1 MKVREH
7 FARARAVTV
16 ARVLVTMAVA
26 GWVAVAT
33 ITGQG
38 GRQGGG
44 RQGAVV
50 RLDSAKDMEMKI
62 TDPFTLASVG
72 DLIIMRPTSQLNDP
86 AFQSAIK
93 IVKDADFAVGN
104 FEANASDLLHFEGP
118 MRGFMGTKETPA
130 DVKAMGFD
138 LVNRANNHA
147 TESSELGMLATNEL
161 LEKAGLA
168 YAGSGKNLEDA
179 RAAQFVDTPKGRV
192 GMMGMTTLGFN
203 PQANASA
210 SYRVGNSAGKPGVNG
225 VNLTRYEVVSAEQMA
240 ALKKV
245 RDAVY
250 EHRTEY
256 ANPVE
261 PIPANEPADRLDL
274 FGMRYRVGAKPG
286 EYAYDMNAEDLRE
299 ILRSVRNGK
308 QYADFMIATIH
319 THDLNSSLVKAH
331 HGEEPPDFVVELSHK
346 AIDNGADAWVGHGM
360 HVLRGIEI
368 YKGKPIFYGLGE
380 FFRQMDW
387 TMYPGRPDNDMT
399 EAELAS
405 RNWGP
410 LVGSAINYDSVLT
423 LTKFDKGR
431 LQEIRLYPIVGGVEG
446 PISRRGVPRM
456 APPDAAKRI
465 LTKLQALSKPFGT
478 TVAIEGN
485 VGVIKIGAATTS
497 NAGQ

>member
-1 MKVREH
+1 MTLREQLARTSVVRVSSVL
-7 FARARAVTV
+7 AAMTAAVWLAVPTV
-16 ARVLVTMAVA
+16 
-26 GWVAVAT
+26 
-33 ITGQG
+33 TGQG
-38 GRQGGG
+38 GRQG
-44 RQGAVV
+44 ALV

-72 DLIIMRPTSQLNDP
+72 DLIIMRPTSQLADP

-93 IVKDADFAVGN
+93 IIKDSDFAVGN

-179 RAAQFVDTPKGRV
+179 RAARFVDTPKGRV

-210 SYRVGNSAGKPGVNG
+210 SYRVGNTGGKPGVNG

-256 ANPVE
+256 ANAVD
-261 PIPANEPADRLDL
+261 PISSNEPANALDL
-274 FGMRYRVGAKPG
+274 FGMRYRVGDRPG
-286 EYAYDMNAEDLRE
+286 AFAYEMNAEDLRE

-331 HGEEPPDFVVELSHK
+331 HGEEPPDFLVELSHK

-387 TMYPGRPDNDMT
+387 TIYPARPDGDMT
-399 EAELAS
+399 DAELAG
-405 RNWGP
+405 RNWGV
-410 LVGSAINYDSVLT
+410 LVSSPINYDSVLT
-423 LTKFDKGR
+423 QTRFDKGR
-431 LQEIRLYPIVGGVEG
+431 LQEIRLYPIVGGSEG
-446 PISRRGVPRM
+446 PISRRGIPRM
-456 APPDAAKRI
+456 APPDAARRI
-465 LTKLQALSKPFGT
+465 LTKLQTLSKPFGT
-478 TVAIEGN
+478 TVTIEGN
-485 VGVIKIGAATTS
+485 VGVIKVAPTTTTS
-497 NAGQ
+497 AGQ

>member
-1 MKVREH
+1 MELREH
-7 FARARAVTV
+7 VARARVVRVALVLVTV
-16 ARVLVTMAVA
+16 A
-26 GWVAVAT
+26 VAVWLAVPT
-33 ITGQG
+33 VTGQG
-38 GRQGGG
+38 GRQGG
-44 RQGAVV
+44 VV

-62 TDPFTLASVG
+62 TGPFTLASVG
-72 DLIIMRPTSQLNDP
+72 DLIIMRPTSQLADP
-86 AFQSAIK
+86 AFQGAIK
-93 IVKDADFAVGN
+93 IIKDADFAVGN
-104 FEANASDLLHFEGP
+104 FEANASDLLHFQGP
-118 MRGFMGTKETPA
+118 MRGFMGAKETPA

-210 SYRVGNSAGKPGVNG
+210 SYRVGNTGGKPGVNG

-240 ALKKV
+240 ALRQV

-256 ANPVE
+256 ANPVD
-261 PIPANEPADRLDL
+261 PISSNEPADRLDL
-274 FGMRYRVGAKPG
+274 FGMRYRVGDKPG
-286 EYAYDMNAEDLRE
+286 AFAYEMNAEDLRE

-319 THDLNSSLVKAH
+319 THDLNSSLVKPH
-331 HGEEPPDFVVELSHK
+331 HGEEPPDFLVELSHK

-387 TMYPGRPDNDMT
+387 TMYPGRPDGDMT
-399 EAELAS
+399 EAELAG
-405 RNWGP
+405 RNWGV
-410 LVGSAINYDSVLT
+410 LVSSPINYDSVLT
-423 LTKFDKGR
+423 QTRFDKGR

-446 PISRRGVPRM
+446 PISRRGIPHM
-456 APPDAAKRI
+456 APPEAARRI

-485 VGVIKIGAATTS
+485 VGVIKVAAPTTS
-497 NAGQ
+497 SAGQ

>member
-1 MKVREH
+1 
-7 FARARAVTV
+7 
-16 ARVLVTMAVA
+16 
-26 GWVAVAT
+26 
-33 ITGQG
+33 
-38 GRQGGG
+38 
-44 RQGAVV
+44 
-50 RLDSAKDMEMKI
+50 
-62 TDPFTLASVG
+62 
-72 DLIIMRPTSQLNDP
+72 MRPTSQLTEP
-86 AFQSAIK
+86 GFQSAIK
-93 IVKDADFAVGN
+93 IIKEADFAVGN
-104 FEANASDLLHFEGP
+104 FEANASDLLHFDGP

-203 PQANASA
+203 PQAAASA
-210 SYRVGNSAGKPGVNG
+210 SYRVGNTGGKPGVNG

-256 ANPVE
+256 ANPVD
-261 PIPANEPADRLDL
+261 PIPATEPADRLDL
-274 FGMRYRVGAKPG
+274 FGMRYKVGPRPG
-286 EYAYDMNAEDLRE
+286 AFAYDMNAEDLRE

-319 THDLNSSLVKAH
+319 THDLDSSLVKAH
-331 HGEEPPDFVVELSHK
+331 HGEVPPDFLVELSHK

-387 TMYPGRPDNDMT
+387 SVYAARPDGEMT
-399 EAELAS
+399 EAELAN
-405 RNWGP
+405 RNWGVLLSSP
-410 LVGSAINYDSVLT
+410 INYDSVLT
-423 LTKFDKGR
+423 QTKYDKGR

-446 PISRRGVPRM
+446 PISRRGIPRM
-456 APPDAAKRI
+456 APPEAARRI
-465 LTKLQALSKPFGT
+465 LTKLQELSKPFGT

-485 VGVIKIGAATTS
+485 VGVIKVAPATTS
-497 NAGQ
+497 SAGQ